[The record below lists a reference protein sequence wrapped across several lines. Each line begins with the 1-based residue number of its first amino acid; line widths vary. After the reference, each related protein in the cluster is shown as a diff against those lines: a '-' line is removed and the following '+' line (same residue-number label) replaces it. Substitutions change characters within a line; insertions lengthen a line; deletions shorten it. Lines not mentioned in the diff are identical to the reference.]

1 MQRDWLQFDSGQAM
15 MAMMIEAADLGI
27 GTGHAAIAD
36 QDLLRRLLGV
46 PDGPLR
52 RRPVLARLPRRP
64 PAEAA
69 AAPRP
74 AALRGRRPPRALVAP
89 TPPGALRHDAP
100 VPNADRA
107 WVTDVQV
114 CPSILAA
121 DFGAFRSQVRELLDA
136 GARTFHV
143 DVMDGH
149 FVPVITF
156 GHGVVEAIAGDVHER
171 GGALAVH
178 LMVERPERFVDDY
191 ARAGADS
198 FTVHVEA
205 TVHLHRTLQLVREA
219 GMVPG
224 VTLNPA
230 TPVGLLVEAAREAD
244 NLLCM
249 SVNPGWGGQSFIP
262 ASLER
267 VRQLRALARPG
278 AGRRDRRRHRPRDHR
293 RRRPRGRQPAD
304 GRLRDLRGARA
315 RRDAYRDLV
324 ERVRAAGPP
333 GGA

>member
-1 MQRDWLQFDSGQAM
+1 M
-15 MAMMIEAADLGI
+15 
-27 GTGHAAIAD
+27 
-36 QDLLRRLLGV
+36 
-46 PDGPLR
+46 
-52 RRPVLARLPRRP
+52 
-64 PAEAA
+64 
-69 AAPRP
+69 
-74 AALRGRRPPRALVAP
+74 
-89 TPPGALRHDAP
+89 
-100 VPNADRA
+100 PNADRA

-178 LMVERPERFVDDY
+178 LMVEQPERYVDDF
-191 ARAGADS
+191 AKAGADAY
-198 FTVHVEA
+198 TVHVEA

-249 SVNPGWGGQSFIP
+249 SVNPGWGGQAFIP
-262 ASLER
+262 ETLER
-267 VRQLRALARPG
+267 LPRIRELAASQPHGPVVEVDGGVNEDTIEDVYRAGANILVAGSAVFAADSPAERYRELAG
-278 AGRRDRRRHRPRDHR
+278 IVA
-293 RRRPRGRQPAD
+293 
-304 GRLRDLRGARA
+304 
-315 RRDAYRDLV
+315 
-324 ERVRAAGPP
+324 AAGEP
-333 GGA
+333 AWA

>member
-1 MQRDWLQFDSGQAM
+1 M
-15 MAMMIEAADLGI
+15 
-27 GTGHAAIAD
+27 
-36 QDLLRRLLGV
+36 
-46 PDGPLR
+46 
-52 RRPVLARLPRRP
+52 
-64 PAEAA
+64 
-69 AAPRP
+69 
-74 AALRGRRPPRALVAP
+74 
-89 TPPGALRHDAP
+89 LRHDAP

-121 DFGAFRSQVRELLDA
+121 DFGAFRSQVNELLDA

-178 LMVERPERFVDDY
+178 LMVDRPERFVADY
-191 ARAGADS
+191 AKAGADS

-267 VRQLRALARPG
+267 VQQLRALARPG
-278 AGRRDRRRHRPRDHR
+278 AGVEIDGGIGPDTI
-293 RRRPRGRQPAD
+293 AD
-304 GRLRDLRGARA
+304 AVRAGANRLTAGSAIYA
-315 RRDAYRDLV
+315 APSPGDAYRDLV